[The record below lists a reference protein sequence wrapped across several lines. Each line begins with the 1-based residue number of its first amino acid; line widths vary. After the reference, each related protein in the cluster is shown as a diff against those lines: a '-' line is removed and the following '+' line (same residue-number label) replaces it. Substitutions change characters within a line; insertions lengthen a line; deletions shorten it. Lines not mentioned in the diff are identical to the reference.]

1 MEATENLL
9 IFGWTRSP
17 ASLILIPWTRTWC
30 MIVALISLEM
40 MALVLPPP
48 SPPPPPP
55 PSLPPPPLLPS
66 IVKITHAIWIWHGF
80 ISWLLIRCNTL
91 LIWNRCVQFW
101 VLVCY
106 RWQQCVACVS
116 LLGAVLCHSQLKCTT
131 MLHVL
136 CEWQCVYSFAQRVI
150 PIC

>member
-9 IFGWTRSP
+9 MFGWTHSP
-17 ASLILIPWTRTWC
+17 ASLILIPWTRTWF
-30 MIVALISLEM
+30 MIVALTSLEM
-40 MALVLPPP
+40 KALDVLRPRPLPLPLPP
-48 SPPPPPP
+48 S
-55 PSLPPPPLLPS
+55 LLPS
-66 IVKITHAIWIWHGF
+66 IVKITHAFWIWHGF

-116 LLGAVLCHSQLKCTT
+116 LLGAVLCHFELCAPQCYMCFVNDNVFTV
-131 MLHVL
+131 LHKK
-136 CEWQCVYSFAQRVI
+136 WFRFASCV
-150 PIC
+150 